1 MYKIVLHEQV
11 LSKDFKELDKPEIE
25 KIFRAIKEK
34 LETDPLTFGR
44 PLRKE
49 LKGYY
54 RLRVNFYR
62 VIYKILKQEVV
73 VSVIKI
79 GKRKDSE
86 VYEDARKRTQ

>member
-34 LETDPLTFGR
+34 LETDPLTFGK
-44 PLRKE
+44 PLRKG

-54 RLRVNFYR
+54 RLRVDFYR
-62 VIYKILKQEVV
+62 VIYKIIKHEVV

-79 GKRKDSE
+79 GKRRDSE
-86 VYEDARKRTQ
+86 VYEYARKRV